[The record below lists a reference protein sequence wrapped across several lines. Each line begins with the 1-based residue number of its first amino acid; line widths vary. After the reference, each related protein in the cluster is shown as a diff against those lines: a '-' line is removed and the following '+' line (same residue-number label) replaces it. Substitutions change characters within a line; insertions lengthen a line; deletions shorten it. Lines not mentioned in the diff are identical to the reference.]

1 MQTDDTSFDY
11 LEERVNSS
19 IEIIKKK
26 ERRNKNKT
34 GLLNLTA
41 IILSALITLILGI
54 DTSDMQVYQKNIALS
69 LGAILTVINGWN
81 ILFNYKKLWV
91 RQKRTLFSL
100 YQLQSKMGYLKSQ
113 KNYDKKNTDELFSEF
128 LEVWKVNGNEW
139 LNLNTKSKE

>member
-1 MQTDDTSFDY
+1 MQTDETSFEY
-11 LEERVNSS
+11 LEARIDSS
-19 IEIIKKK
+19 IEIIKQK
-26 ERRNKNKT
+26 EKRNKNKT
-34 GLLNLTA
+34 GFLNLTA

-54 DTSDMQVYQKNIALS
+54 ETSDMGVYQKNTALF

-113 KNYDKKNTDELFSEF
+113 KNYDKKNIDELFSEF
-128 LEVWKVNGNEW
+128 LEVWEVNGNEW
-139 LNLNTKSKE
+139 LNLNTKGKE